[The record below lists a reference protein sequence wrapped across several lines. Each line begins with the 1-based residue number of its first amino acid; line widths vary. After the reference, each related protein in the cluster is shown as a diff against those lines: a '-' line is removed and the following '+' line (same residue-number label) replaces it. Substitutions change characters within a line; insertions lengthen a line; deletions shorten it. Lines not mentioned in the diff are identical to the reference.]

1 MRRILAGHCAQTWS
15 IRRWYNGS
23 KRERHEGLGPQ
34 PFTDKHTIMG
44 LAITII
50 PGISLGIYLGKHL
63 AQFLELSEI
72 FAPGD
77 DSREDDD

>member
-1 MRRILAGHCAQTWS
+1 
-15 IRRWYNGS
+15 YNGS
-23 KRERHEGLGPQ
+23 KRGEMHEGLGPQ

-50 PGISLGIYLGKHL
+50 PGISLGIYLGKRL
-63 AQFLELSEI
+63 AQFLEVSEI

-77 DSREDDD
+77 DSSYDD